1 MFDVITDEDR
11 EFLVLDIHTR
21 SYIGFTST
29 DLDLV
34 ERMKQFIEQ
43 NKCYVREEVMIQNKK
58 CILIEFWTFIQS
70 SISVPSWYKGEIIE
84 YIKSPKF
91 VVIQPLERRE
101 FDLQGRLDYVK
112 GLYNNGFYTKPVDD
126 SGWVCLHSYNNVK
139 YGKISGKNL
148 NAFSYYP
155 WERKLDIHLDVN
167 YKITLDLGDP
177 RAVAR
182 ARSKYKT
189 ELNSFGGIFGMA
201 LLIFCRRNFSFPAG
215 SQIELFRMIWVRSL
229 QKQFIDS
236 LRPEAKWEKR

>member
-1 MFDVITDEDR
+1 MFDAITDEDR
-11 EFLVLDIHTR
+11 EFLVLDIRTR

-70 SISVPSWYKGEIIE
+70 GISVPSWYKGEIIE

-112 GLYNNGFYTKPVDD
+112 GLYDCGFYEKPVDD
-126 SGWVCLHSYNNVK
+126 SGWTYSRPHNVK
-139 YGKISGKNL
+139 YGKIHGKCL

-177 RAVAR
+177 RAVAS
-182 ARSKYKT
+182 ARSKYKA

-236 LRPEAKWEKR
+236 LRPEARWEKK